1 MYEKLKFL
9 SGIFAT
15 TSILLGMLVIM
26 GWVYD
31 FYFPQKI
38 ESSYFLLKIN
48 TAVSFIILGIAI
60 LILNEKE
67 TPSFSAKVILS
78 AICFLVLATS
88 ILTLCQYTFKWNLS
102 LDHLLLKDP
111 VRDKNDSIQ
120 MSAII
125 SVNLSFSAI
134 AIFIR
139 AFRPANYRAIQS
151 IIFFVFI
158 TSLLAFG
165 AKLYATR
172 YYYGLSYYIKMPV
185 LTSLSF
191 ICIALGLL
199 CAQKQKGIMSFFTS
213 KTIGGTVARR
223 LIPMVII
230 LPLVLGWLRIKGEEF
245 GLYGPHFGTA
255 IFSVS
260 VITVLIIVIL
270 WNVKRLIQTDKQR
283 IVVENSLKQSD
294 ERLRII
300 FDQAPYAMIVMDE
313 AGIITR
319 WNQRAEEIFGW
330 TDEEVLGKVLHKLI
344 IPERYR
350 AMHVKGIERF
360 MESGKGPL
368 LNKSV
373 ELSALKKDGIEFP
386 VDFRISFIRQNDQY
400 IFIAFLN
407 DITEQKKAALEL
419 NKKSE
424 DLRIA
429 NKELEQF
436 AYVAS
441 HDLQEPL
448 RTISNFVGLIE
459 KKYKHKIDTNANE
472 YIRFIVKATIKMR
485 NLIKDLLDLSRIGRN
500 VVFKPIDCTE
510 LIKEVL
516 SEMEIS
522 ILESHA
528 KIRFGPLP
536 IILGNLLEIKLLFQN
551 LISNAIKF
559 RKKNEV
565 AEITITVEEKE
576 NEFLFAIKDNGIGIE
591 EQYKEK
597 IFIIFQRLHNSEEYP
612 GTGIGLATCKK
623 IVIRHKGNIW
633 VESEPGRGSTFYFTI
648 PKQHPDLTP

>member
-15 TSILLGMLVIM
+15 ISILLGMLVIM

-38 ESSYFLLKIN
+38 ESGYFLLKIN

-67 TPSFSAKVILS
+67 TPSFSAKVIIS
-78 AICFLVLATS
+78 IICFLVLAS
-88 ILTLCQYTFKWNLS
+88 GILTLCQYTFKWNLS
-102 LDHLLLKDP
+102 LDPLLLKDP
-111 VRDKNDSIQ
+111 VRDKTDSIQ

-125 SVNLSFSAI
+125 SLNLSLSSI

-139 AFRPANYRAIQS
+139 AFCPANYRAIQT

-158 TSLLAFG
+158 SSLLAFG
-165 AKLYATR
+165 AKLYVTR
-172 YYYGLSYYIKMPV
+172 YYYGLSYYIKMPM

-230 LPLVLGWLRIKGEEF
+230 LPLVLGWLRIKGEEL

-283 IVVENSLKQSD
+283 IMVENSLKQSD

-313 AGIITR
+313 AGIITK

-330 TDEEVLGKVLHKLI
+330 TDEEVLGKLMHKLI

-350 AMHVKGIERF
+350 AMHLKGVERF
-360 MESGKGPL
+360 MKTGTGPL
-368 LNKSV
+368 INRPA
-373 ELSALKKDGIEFP
+373 ELSALKKDGVEFP
-386 VDFRISFIRQNDQY
+386 IDLRISFIKQGDQY

-424 DLRIA
+424 DLRMA

-448 RTISNFVGLIE
+448 RTISNFVGLIA
-459 KKYKHKIDTNANE
+459 KKYKNKIDTNANE
-472 YIRFIVKATIKMR
+472 YISFIVKATVKMR
-485 NLIKDLLDLSRIGRN
+485 NLIKDLLDLSRIGRE
-500 VVFKPIDCTE
+500 VVFKPIDCNE
-510 LIKEVL
+510 LIKDVL
-516 SEMEIS
+516 SEMEAS

-536 IILGNLLEIKLLFQN
+536 VILGNQLEIKLLFQN

-559 RKKNEV
+559 RNKNQV

-597 IFIIFQRLHNSEEYP
+597 IFIIFQRLHTSDEYP

-633 VESEPGRGSTFYFTI
+633 VESEPGHGSTFYFTI
-648 PKQHPDLTP
+648 PKQPPDLTK